1 MKIQTIDRIKKTMGI
16 LLAVLFVVSLTASAG
31 FASCSACDNS
41 CPSCSA
47 CDDSCSSCNAC
58 DDSCSSC
65 NACDDSCSSCNACD
79 DSCSSCSACDHG
91 CGCEKKP
98 TWEDWFTAFK
108 NDGFGTWSGS
118 NFGSFA
124 NMFNL

>member
-31 FASCSACDNS
+31 FA
-41 CPSCSA
+41 
-47 CDDSCSSCNAC
+47 
-58 DDSCSSC
+58 SC

-108 NDGFGTWSGS
+108 NDGFGTWSGF